1 MQKNNKKAKILLL
14 EDDLTLS
21 ETIVDFLEGHNFEVV
36 TAYDGQKASD
46 IIYEQQFDI
55 FLLDVN
61 VALINGFELLKQK
74 RDEGVKTPA
83 IYITSLNS
91 INSLE
96 DGYKSGCDD
105 YIRKPFVLK
114 ELLFR
119 IENILK
125 RGFFHESSKKI
136 KIDKNI
142 EYDTESN
149 LLFVD
154 SKQVQLNTKTSYL
167 LKFFLQNQ
175 EELISHER
183 IYDTLWTYDEVASEN
198 ALRTYIKD
206 LRKIIGKDKIVSI
219 KKLGYRFS
227 SK

>member
-1 MQKNNKKAKILLL
+1 MKAKILLL

-21 ETIVDFLEGHNFEVV
+21 ETITEFLQGHDFEVI
-36 TAYDGQKASD
+36 TAYDGEKASEL
-46 IIYEQQFDI
+46 IYEQQFDI

-61 VALINGFELLKQK
+61 VHLLDGFELLKQK
-74 RDEGVKTPA
+74 RADGVKIPA

-96 DGYKSGCDD
+96 NGYNSGCDD

-119 IENILK
+119 VENILK
-125 RGFFHESSKKI
+125 RGFFHESDPRV
-136 KIDKNI
+136 KIDKDI
-142 EYDTESN
+142 EYDIESN
-149 LLFVD
+149 LLFVFFN
-154 SKQVQLNTKTSYL
+154 QVTLNTKASTL
-167 LKFFLQNQ
+167 LKLFLQNQ
-175 EELISHER
+175 EEIISHER
-183 IYDTLWTYDEVASEN
+183 IYDTLWSYEETPSEN

>member
-1 MQKNNKKAKILLL
+1 MKAKILLL

-21 ETIVDFLEGHNFEVV
+21 ETIVDYLESNDFEIV
-36 TAYDGQKASD
+36 TAYDGEQASD
-46 IIYEQQFDI
+46 TIYEQSFDL

-61 VALINGFELLKQK
+61 VPLLNGFELLKQK
-74 RDEGVKTPA
+74 RDDGVKTPA

-96 DGYKSGCDD
+96 NGYKSGCDD

-119 IENILK
+119 IQNILK
-125 RGFFHESSKKI
+125 RGFFHESNPRVKI
-136 KIDKNI
+136 SEHV

-149 LLFVD
+149 LLFID
-154 SKQVQLNTKTSYL
+154 SEQVQLNTKTSLL
-167 LKFFLQNQ
+167 LKLFLQNQ
-175 EELISHER
+175 EEVISHER
-183 IYDTLWTYDEVASEN
+183 IYDTLWSYEEVASEN

-206 LRKIIGKDKIVSI
+206 LRKIIGKEKIVSI

>member
-1 MQKNNKKAKILLL
+1 MKAKILLL

-21 ETIVDFLEGHNFEVV
+21 ETVVEFLEEQGFEVIP
-36 TAYDGQKASD
+36 AYDGEQASD
-46 IIYEQQFDI
+46 IIYEQQFDL

-61 VALINGFELLKQK
+61 VPLLNGFELLKQK
-74 RDEGVKTPA
+74 RDDGVKTPA

-91 INSLE
+91 IDSLE

-119 IENILK
+119 VESILK
-125 RGFFHESSKKI
+125 RGFFHETGSRV
-136 KIDKNI
+136 KIDEHV

-154 SKQVQLNTKTSYL
+154 SKQVQLNTKTSLL
-167 LKFFLQNQ
+167 LKLFLQNQ
-175 EELISHER
+175 EEVISHER
-183 IYDTLWTYDEVASEN
+183 IYDTLWSYEETPSES

>member
-1 MQKNNKKAKILLL
+1 MKAKILLL
-14 EDDLTLS
+14 EDDLTLN
-21 ETIVDFLEGHNFEVV
+21 ETVVEFLQENDFEVV
-36 TAYDGQKASD
+36 AAYDGEEASD
-46 IIYEQQFDI
+46 LIYEQTFDL

-61 VALINGFELLKQK
+61 VPLINGFELLKQK
-74 RDEGVKTPA
+74 RNDGVKTPA

-91 INSLE
+91 IDSLE
-96 DGYKSGCDD
+96 DGYNSGCDD

-125 RGFFHESSKKI
+125 RSFFHEKSAKV
-136 KIDKNI
+136 KIDEHV
-142 EYDTESN
+142 EYDAESN

-154 SKQVQLNTKTSYL
+154 SKQVQLNTKTSKL
-167 LKFFLQNQ
+167 LKLFLQNQ
-175 EELISHER
+175 EEVISHER
-183 IYDTLWTYDEVASEN
+183 IYDTLWSYEETPSEN

-206 LRKIIGKDKIVSI
+206 LRKIIGKEKIVSI

>member
-1 MQKNNKKAKILLL
+1 MKAKILLL
-14 EDDLTLS
+14 EDDITLN
-21 ETIVDFLEGHNFEVV
+21 ETVTEFLEDNGFEVLS
-36 TAYDGQKASD
+36 AYDGEEASEL
-46 IIYEQQFDI
+46 IYEQQFDL

-61 VALINGFELLKQK
+61 VPLLNGFELLKQK
-74 RDEGVKTPA
+74 RNDGVKTPA

-91 INSLE
+91 IDSLE
-96 DGYKSGCDD
+96 DGYNSGCDD

-119 IENILK
+119 IESILK
-125 RGFFHESSKKI
+125 RGFFHETSPRLKI
-136 KIDKNI
+136 SLHV
-142 EYDTESN
+142 EYDTDSN

-154 SKQVQLNTKTSYL
+154 SKQVQLNTKASLL
-167 LKFFLQNQ
+167 LKLFLQNQ
-175 EELISHER
+175 EEVISHER
-183 IYDTLWTYDEVASEN
+183 IYDTLWSYDETPSEN